1 MSTSYALRPWTEIVH
16 LDSDVERD
24 NLTESVFA
32 IDVGAIAAGDKNVPH
47 VNRDAE
53 AFFRA
58 TYLTADLRRLLEE
71 VLASLAG
78 TPGYNRVLKLRTPFG
93 GGKSHTLAALLHA
106 VRHRK
111 ALNVIPESKGF
122 ADPGSAHVAVFDGEK
137 FSVQGKD
144 LPDGRRV
151 HTMWGWMAAQ
161 LGNSAYDAIE
171 RLDKD
176 RVSPSGDDIQNMLAG
191 GPKLLLLDEVLKYME
206 RAAAVAIL
214 DSTLARQAKDFFQNL
229 TVEVA
234 NSPNAVMV
242 YTLQWSAR
250 ESLDNQALL
259 SELDHL
265 AARVDDLRQPVG
277 DDEIVCVVKRRLLA
291 VEPDSNH
298 ATEVAQ
304 VFQEVVTKQRRA
316 HAATQFEQEQADA
329 EGARLRDQIKSHYPF
344 HPATLDVM
352 RGRWAS
358 LPDFQRTRGALR
370 FLATCLR
377 TAKKQGPQRSLLG
390 PADIP
395 LHNAEV
401 RNALYK
407 ELGLHNEYD
416 AIFTEDLV
424 GQNARVKRID
434 ERIAKES
441 PALANVQPATRLA
454 TAILMYSFGGL
465 RREAGGQEE
474 MLPPGISEQELLSV
488 CLSPDLDSITAGSVL
503 SQLRSTCVYL
513 HFDGV
518 RYVFKKDPNVTKL
531 IEEAEEQVAA
541 QESHSQP
548 IKNKI
553 KEILNNKVAGHRS
566 AFVWPEK
573 SVGVPDKDPS
583 FLIGYLPLDF
593 TKKSKKEQEA
603 AAKEIFE
610 KCGDGLRKFRN
621 GLGLAIPNVNAVAS
635 LERAV
640 KSLLAI
646 ERVETNKIQLRL
658 TKEQIDQLRERKK
671 TEETAVE
678 YSLRELY
685 TAVWLPQV
693 EGGQISV
700 EKVETGGRALA
711 STGVH
716 ERVMELLVTTTRKVF
731 TTLTARKIVES
742 LKLGESIEEGR
753 SIRNGIKTA
762 EVLESFYSILGLTR
776 LESSEVIKK
785 AIANGVAGEHPEF
798 AYWSGPEPTLS
809 ADGRYQVNLDRV
821 VFRRTLDPAEVDFDT
836 GFLMLPGALPAA
848 PAPGPEIRTE
858 GPAEGKDLDVSSSYE
873 PRTTPAPTTPAQPG
887 LGLRNSV
894 TLSFRANR
902 EQIFKSFPAIAN
914 LADAAGEVAVE
925 VTAEKSD
932 GFDESWLR
940 NAVYEPLDE
949 EGLLTDPSRD

>member
-16 LDSDVERD
+16 LDRDVERD

-47 VNRDAE
+47 VNRDPE

-58 TYLTADLRRLLEE
+58 TYLTTDLRRLLEE
-71 VLASLAG
+71 VLASLSG
-78 TPGYNRVLKLRTPFG
+78 TQGYNRVLKLRTPFG

-106 VRHRK
+106 VRNRK
-111 ALNVIPESKGF
+111 ALDVIPESKGL
-122 ADPGSAHVAVFDGEK
+122 ADPGSVDVAVFDGEK

-144 LPDGRRV
+144 LPDGRHI
-151 HTMWGWMAAQ
+151 HTMWGWIAAQ
-161 LGNSAYDAIE
+161 LGDGPYAAIE
-171 RLDKD
+171 KLDRD
-176 RVSPSGDDIQNMLAG
+176 RVSPSGDDIQKMLAG

-206 RAAAVAIL
+206 RAAAVAVL

-259 SELDHL
+259 SELDHM

-277 DDEIVCVVKRRLLA
+277 DDEIVCVVKRRLLSG
-291 VEPDSNH
+291 EPDSEH

-304 VFQEVVTKQRRA
+304 IFQQVVTKQRRA
-316 HAATQFEQEQADA
+316 SAVTQFEQDQADA
-329 EGARLRDQIKSHYPF
+329 EGTRLRNQIKTNYPF

-377 TAKKQGPQRSLLG
+377 AAKKQGPQRPLLG
-390 PADIP
+390 PSDIP
-395 LHNAEV
+395 LHNADV

-434 ERIAKES
+434 DRLAKES

-465 RREAGGQEE
+465 RREADGQEE
-474 MLPPGISEQELLSV
+474 MLPPGISEQELLSI

-503 SQLRSTCVYL
+503 SDLRNTCVYL
-513 HFDGV
+513 HYDGV

-531 IEEAEEQVAA
+531 IEEAEEQIAA
-541 QESHSQP
+541 QEAQNQP
-548 IKNKI
+548 VRTKI
-553 KEILNNKVAGHRS
+553 KELLNKKVAGQRS
-566 AFVWPEK
+566 AVVWPEK
-573 SVGVPDKDPS
+573 SADIPDRDPS
-583 FLIGYLPLDF
+583 FLVGYLPLEF
-593 TKKSKKEQEA
+593 TKRSKKDQEA
-603 AAKEIFE
+603 QAKDFFE
-610 KCGDGLRKFRN
+610 KYGDGLRKFRN
-621 GLGLAIPNVNAVAS
+621 GVGLAIPQTAVVAS

-646 ERVETNKIQLRL
+646 EKVETNKAQLRL
-658 TKEQIDQLRERKK
+658 TKEQTDQLKERRK
-671 TEETAVE
+671 TEETAIE

-685 TAVWLPQV
+685 TAVWLPRI
-693 EGGQISV
+693 EGGQIAI
-700 EKVETGGRALA
+700 EKVEAGGRALA
-711 STGVH
+711 ATGVH
-716 ERVMELLVTTTRKVF
+716 ERIMELLIATTRKVF
-731 TTLTARKIVES
+731 TTLTPRKIVES
-742 LKLGESIEEGR
+742 LRLGEAADAGEQP
-753 SIRNGIKTA
+753 RNGIKSS

-776 LESSEVIKK
+776 LESAEVIKK
-785 AIANGVAGEHPEF
+785 AIANGVSGDHPEF
-798 AYWSGPEPTLS
+798 GYWSGAEPTMGV
-809 ADGRYQVNLDRV
+809 DGRYQVNVYKV
-821 VFRRTLDPAEVDFDT
+821 VFHRSFDPSEVDFDT
-836 GFLMLPGALPAA
+836 GFLIMPAAMPVEPAPVTPTAAPGAETEKDKPHEG
-848 PAPGPEIRTE
+848 GPTE
-858 GPAEGKDLDVSSSYE
+858 
-873 PRTTPAPTTPAQPG
+873 TPAGSVPTQPG
-887 LGLRNSV
+887 LGLRNTV
-894 TLSFRANR
+894 KLSFRANR
-902 EQIFKSFPAIAN
+902 DQIFKSFPAIAN
-914 LADAAGEVAVE
+914 LADAAGEVAID

-949 EGLLTDPSRD
+949 EGLLENSE

>member
-16 LDSDVERD
+16 LDRDVERD

-32 IDVGAIAAGDKNVPH
+32 IDVGAIAANDKNVPH
-47 VNRDAE
+47 VNRDPE

-58 TYLTADLRRLLEE
+58 TYLTTDLRRLLEE

-78 TPGYNRVLKLRTPFG
+78 TAGYNRVLKLRTPFG
-93 GGKSHTLAALLHA
+93 GGKSHTLTALLHA
-106 VRHRK
+106 VRNRK
-111 ALNVIPESKGF
+111 ALDVIPESKGL
-122 ADPGSAHVAVFDGEK
+122 ADPGFVAAAVFDGEK

-144 LPDGRRV
+144 LSDGRHI
-151 HTMWGWMAAQ
+151 HTMWGWIAAQ
-161 LGNSAYDAIE
+161 LGDASYAAIE
-171 RLDKD
+171 KLDKD
-176 RVSPSGDDIQNMLAG
+176 RVSPSGDDIQKMLAG

-206 RAAAVAIL
+206 RAAAVAVL

-242 YTLQWSAR
+242 YALQWSAR

-277 DDEIVCVVKRRLLA
+277 DDEIIRVVKRRLLSQ
-291 VEPDSNH
+291 EPDAAH

-304 VFQEVVTKQRRA
+304 VFQQVVTKQRRA
-316 HAATQFEQEQADA
+316 SAASQFEQEQADA
-329 EGARLRDQIKSHYPF
+329 EGARLRDQIKANYPF

-377 TAKKQGPQRSLLG
+377 TAKKQGPQRQLLG

-434 ERIAKES
+434 ERLAKES

-465 RREAGGQEE
+465 RREADGQEE

-503 SQLRSTCVYL
+503 SDLRNTCVYL

-531 IEEAEEQVAA
+531 IEEAEEQIAA
-541 QESHSQP
+541 QESQNQP
-548 IKNKI
+548 VRNRI
-553 KEILNNKVAGHRS
+553 KELLNKKVAGQR
-566 AFVWPEK
+566 AAIVWPEK
-573 SVGVPDKDPS
+573 SADIADKEPS
-583 FLIGYLPLDF
+583 FLVGYLPLEF
-593 TKKSKKEQEA
+593 TKKSKKEQDA
-603 AAKEIFE
+603 LAKEFFE
-610 KCGDGLRKFRN
+610 KYGDGLRKFRN
-621 GLGLAIPNVNAVAS
+621 GVGLAVPQTSAVAS

-640 KSLLAI
+640 KSLLAV
-646 ERVETNKIQLRL
+646 EKVETNKAQLRL
-658 TKEQIDQLRERKK
+658 TKEQIDQLKERRK
-671 TEETAVE
+671 TEETAIE
-678 YSLRELY
+678 YSMRELY
-685 TAVWLPQV
+685 TAVWLPRI
-693 EGGQISV
+693 EGGQIAI

-711 STGVH
+711 AVGVH
-716 ERVMELLVTTTRKVF
+716 ERIMELLITTTRKVF

-742 LKLGESIEEGR
+742 LKLGEAIDGGESA
-753 SIRNGIKTA
+753 RNGIKTS
-762 EVLESFYSILGLTR
+762 EVSESFYSILGFTR
-776 LESSEVIKK
+776 LESSDVIRK
-785 AIANGVAGEHPEF
+785 AIASGVAGDHPEF
-798 AYWSGPEPTLS
+798 GYWSGAEPTLGE
-809 ADGRYQVNLDRV
+809 DGRYQVNVYRV
-821 VFRRTLDPAEVDFDT
+821 VFHRALDPFEVDFDT
-836 GFLMLPGALPAA
+836 GFLIMPAAMPVAPAPAA
-848 PAPGPEIRTE
+848 PTEVSGGETNKETPPEAPGP
-858 GPAEGKDLDVSSSYE
+858 
-873 PRTTPAPTTPAQPG
+873 TPPTAPTQPG
-887 LGLRNSV
+887 IGLRNTV
-894 TLSFRANR
+894 NLSFRANR
-902 EQIFKSFPAIAN
+902 DQIFKSFPAIAN
-914 LADAAGEVAVE
+914 LADAAGEVAIDVK
-925 VTAEKSD
+925 AEKAE

-940 NAVYEPLDE
+940 NAVFEPLDE
-949 EGLLTDPSRD
+949 EGLLSSE